1 MRDHFIK
8 MAQNND
14 WANGVLF
21 AACQTLSDDANWA
34 KRSGFFGSIGR
45 TLNHIYEVDLYYV
58 DALEQCGAGRSV
70 YEREDIVDLSVLQGA
85 QSDLDE
91 RLIRFCKGLSA
102 ETLTELRDTERPD
115 GMVQE
120 RVDWLLLHLIQHDIH
135 HRGQVHAMLSD
146 AGVKPPQLD
155 DFYLDDG
162 RVETAKPFWEN

>member
-1 MRDHFIK
+1 MHDNFVK
-8 MAQNND
+8 MAQNNA

-21 AACQTLSDDANWA
+21 AACQSLSRDAFWA

-58 DALEQCGAGRSV
+58 DALEQGGAGRSV
-70 YEREDIVDLSVLQGA
+70 YERDDIVELSDLQGA
-85 QSDLDE
+85 QVGVDA
-91 RLIRFCKGLSA
+91 RLIQFCDGLTA
-102 ETLTELRDTERPD
+102 DTLTEMRDTERPD
-115 GMVQE
+115 GTVQE

-155 DFYLDDG
+155 DFYLNEG